1 MKHISI
7 LIISILLLSSPLF
20 GNSKKGETL
29 YKWKTD
35 SGIQWREF
43 GDKDIQAKYK
53 GDVEN
58 GKPHGLGL
66 IIFPD
71 GAKYSGE
78 WKNGK
83 ANGQGT
89 FISPNGE
96 QYQGGWFENRK
107 HGFGESILADGF
119 TFVGEWDYG
128 RPWSGTHYDKDGN
141 IVAKYLNGERQ

>member
-1 MKHISI
+1 MN
-7 LIISILLLSSPLF
+7 
-20 GNSKKGETL
+20 GDYKKGETI

-53 GDVEN
+53 GDVEK

-66 IIFPD
+66 IRFPD

-78 WKNGK
+78 WKDGK
-83 ANGQGT
+83 ANGKGT

-96 QYQGGWFENRK
+96 KYEWGWVENRK
-107 HGFGESILADGF
+107 HGFGKSILADGF
-119 TFVGEWDYG
+119 TFDGEWNYG
-128 RPWSGTHYDKDGN
+128 RPWSGTHYDKEGN
-141 IVAKYLNGERQ
+141 IVAKYMNGELQ